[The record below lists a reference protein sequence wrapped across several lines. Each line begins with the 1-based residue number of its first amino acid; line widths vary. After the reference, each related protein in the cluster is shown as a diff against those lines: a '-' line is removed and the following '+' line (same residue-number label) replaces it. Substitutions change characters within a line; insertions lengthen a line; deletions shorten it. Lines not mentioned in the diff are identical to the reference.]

1 MLLLGRKEEE
11 LQKLRS
17 RHVLAA
23 QIYVIGNLRNHVNHL
38 LVFTEFQSLLREIAE
53 ANRLA
58 DVKLAAVGLNLA
70 QQHLDEG
77 RFSRSVI
84 THNTHLLEA
93 GKVVVEV
100 VENHLLLSP
109 VVESLAHILAFKNLR
124 TYINSRSLQPYL
136 SVFYTLLCHL
146 LQLVESI
153 LAVFRLVSASLRLT
167 AHPVEF
173 PSVEILRVLNFGSQ
187 IVHSLLPLLQIVGII
202 AAVGVDGAVV

>member
-1 MLLLGRKEEE
+1 MLLLRRKEEE

-23 QIYVIGNLRNHVNHL
+23 AQIYVISNLRNHVNHL

-109 VVESLAHILAFKNLR
+109 VVKALL
-124 TYINSRSLQPYL
+124 TYW
-136 SVFYTLLCHL
+136 
-146 LQLVESI
+146 
-153 LAVFRLVSASLRLT
+153 
-167 AHPVEF
+167 
-173 PSVEILRVLNFGSQ
+173 
-187 IVHSLLPLLQIVGII
+187 HSKIFEPI
-202 AAVGVDGAVV
+202 